1 MRKVALVP
9 AKAQALL
16 EQVGVRASAGEP
28 VAVFGYYDAAGEARR
43 IVARYADGWRAD
55 LRFHVDGSYSLTQS
69 LRLRSIAVKP
79 SQEEAAHV

>member
-16 EQVGVRASAGEP
+16 DQVGVRASAGEP
-28 VAVFGYYDAAGEARR
+28 VAVFGYYDATDEARR

-55 LRFHVDGSYSLTQS
+55 LRFHADGSYSLTQS
-69 LRLRSIAVKP
+69 KRLRVIAAKP
-79 SQEEAAHV
+79 TQEVAIHG